1 MIVVSSGGVA
11 GTTTTQAVTKPMT
24 ITVAGQ
30 AGQAGATTKTVTIA
44 AKSGTPSTTTLLNT
58 GSGQIIAV
66 PAQGL
71 LQSGQQVSTMSQA
84 TSWTLL
90 FFLYLRYVFVCMYVK
105 YNQKCFYLY
114 ETPHHIL
121 KSLHKHSKCNK
132 IYQARNSD

>member
-84 TSWTLL
+84 TSWTL
-90 FFLYLRYVFVCMYVK
+90 FYFIFLYLRYVFVCMYLK
-105 YNQKCFYLY
+105 YNQKCFHMF

-121 KSLHKHSKCNK
+121 KSLHRYRQCK
-132 IYQARNSD
+132 